1 MQSIPNTMKSLQI
14 VAPNK
19 VEMVDL
25 PIPKHGDNEVLV
37 KYDTKY
43 LMYYLNLY

>member
-25 PIPKHGDNEVLV
+25 PIPKHGIDQTICGHHER
-37 KYDTKY
+37 
-43 LMYYLNLY
+43 